1 MGLYCD
7 MRVEIIT
14 GVLIFIISTFLGYQ
28 LNDYLSRDR
37 ITIQNVEVIPA
48 TKKYA
53 IDRKRLAVINNSS
66 HISMFSSGG
75 YLLPDLPDELSNSQL
90 EWLKMHLNTKKASAD
105 IFADRLSAALKNI
118 SSISDNA
125 SGKELL
131 AATDLVSIPS
141 LYFEPNET
149 KKGEVL
155 ASLERAESNVKN
167 YITTINQL
175 IVEMDSFK
183 SVRTGDFEIV
193 VTLLNSGDTDGL
205 IKYDGTMKIDS
216 YKESIPISVD
226 LTSPQGDY
234 QKPMYM
240 SYPSISDKRQS
251 TRVEK
256 RSMVQ
261 IIFVVDKDNV
271 GGKIIGEI
279 KKKVSKEQSF
289 EISVQLV
296 DFRGER
302 IDSIKYRSYATD

>member
-1 MGLYCD
+1 
-7 MRVEIIT
+7 
-14 GVLIFIISTFLGYQ
+14 
-28 LNDYLSRDR
+28 
-37 ITIQNVEVIPA
+37 
-48 TKKYA
+48 
-53 IDRKRLAVINNSS
+53 
-66 HISMFSSGG
+66 
-75 YLLPDLPDELSNSQL
+75 
-90 EWLKMHLNTKKASAD
+90 MHLNTKKASAD
-105 IFADRLSAALKNI
+105 IFADRLSSALKNI

-131 AATDLVSIPS
+131 AATNLVTIPS
-141 LYFEPNET
+141 LYFEPNKT
-149 KKGEVL
+149 KKGEIL

-234 QKPMYM
+234 QKPVYM

-279 KKKVSKEQSF
+279 NNRAKRLMP
-289 EISVQLV
+289 QLTSSLIHSLTPP
-296 DFRGER
+296 F
-302 IDSIKYRSYATD
+302 TP